1 MDIDF
6 FILISN
12 RWYFVY
18 LTELFKSMRKK
29 MNPGVKKQN
38 DEKNPKAPFST
49 KIKKVL
55 KIQIIIKTLVKNVGS
70 RYYFFWVSLFCQS
83 WIIH

>member
-1 MDIDF
+1 
-6 FILISN
+6 
-12 RWYFVY
+12 
-18 LTELFKSMRKK
+18 

-83 WIIH
+83 